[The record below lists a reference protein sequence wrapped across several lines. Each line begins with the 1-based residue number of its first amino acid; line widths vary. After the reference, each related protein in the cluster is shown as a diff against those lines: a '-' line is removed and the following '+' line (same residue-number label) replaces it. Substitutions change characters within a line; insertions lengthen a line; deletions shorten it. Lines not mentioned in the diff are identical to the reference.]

1 MPVEGRAVSKIQLVA
16 VPKDG
21 VQAVLKVEELE
32 GCEHR
37 TYDDSNDNG
46 DDDDDDGDA
55 FDDQRKTRVSSY
67 KILPYIK
74 MSLKP
79 LLPVVTC
86 CMC

>member
-46 DDDDDDGDA
+46 DDDDEDDVMMMMVMMVMPLMIKG
-55 FDDQRKTRVSSY
+55 KHVSVITKY
-67 KILPYIK
+67 YVILE
-74 MSLKP
+74 
-79 LLPVVTC
+79 C
-86 CMC
+86 R

>member
-46 DDDDDDGDA
+46 DDDDDGDA
-55 FDDQRKTRVSSY
+55 FVIKGKHVSVLTKY
-67 KILPYIK
+67 YLI
-74 MSLKP
+74 
-79 LLPVVTC
+79 
-86 CMC
+86 